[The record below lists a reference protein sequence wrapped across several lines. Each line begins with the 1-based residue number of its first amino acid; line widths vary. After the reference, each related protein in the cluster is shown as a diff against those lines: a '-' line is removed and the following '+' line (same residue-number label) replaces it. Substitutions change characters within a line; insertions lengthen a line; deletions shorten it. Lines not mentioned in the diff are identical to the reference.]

1 LPSNPCS
8 GRRYFVRLSRVE
20 IKGFKSLCKKTV
32 LTFPGA
38 VTCIAGPN
46 GCGKSNVI
54 DAIRWAL
61 GEQSARAL
69 RAGSMG
75 DVIFSGTRDVPP
87 SSMASVTLEF
97 VKDGGIFPASMDG
110 FDAISIS
117 RRLFRSG
124 ESIYEINNLKCRLK
138 DITDLFL
145 DSGLGRQGYAII
157 EQGRVKDM
165 ILAKPEDIRHVIEEV
180 AEIGKFRVKRAEA
193 IRRLETTSG
202 NLERI
207 KDIITEIAKQR
218 DSLKAQAT
226 KARRYQALKDRM
238 NELTRLLWA
247 CEIREVLNKHQE
259 LSAQLDSIDE
269 EIKSSISAA
278 EKEAALFNKHSDKLN
293 KMKLRIDEINQSLS
307 DAKARHALSIAERDA
322 STERMK
328 DIQSTLLQLSS
339 KIETAMAESDASA
352 IELKTAENEKSRLQL
367 EEAAIE
373 STLKQLTEKE
383 EKLSD
388 ELTAVSSEYD
398 KSRSELFEKLGV
410 SRLVDQRISYLD
422 QRLNDMTSG
431 ISKRRED
438 LIELKA
444 VISEQKEMLLKHDVK
459 INALEDKI
467 RTANEEILKV
477 TKKRDLISDEI
488 EEKRKALSEKEKLHA
503 GMDARIEMLGRIAG
517 ITPQATDNSGGK
529 KLMRVADTIKVEA
542 GFEDA
547 ASALG
552 EMLDY
557 MIIEDH
563 DEFLASGNSTTSSP
577 GFIPS
582 KPYIGNEETGEMPA
596 DESVL
601 GSLRKFINP
610 RKGFEVIA
618 EAVTRRLFI
627 VRDIKSAVMLW
638 KKGHRSHDYLTTD
651 GIVLESSGVLR
662 VNTEKDKYAEM
673 LKARAEIEIQNKL
686 KADLEIEMEKDK
698 ETINASGDQL
708 SALNAEIINLSGKL
722 SDIEKERQS
731 EIMSKQSLSDKIET
745 NEKRTLDFIKDIKSW
760 DDMTSGV
767 KDEIKAAREEK
778 EIAENLLAE
787 LKEKLKRLEEKKLE
801 AGSIL
806 GRAQE
811 EKNTVMDKLGRLRVD
826 MASALERIKGLTL
839 QSRKRQ
845 MEMEADRQRA
855 AEIAIKEK
863 EITSMLENAEEVVI
877 NTLADIRTK
886 ELELEDIMPEY
897 TRFCQ
902 ETGEISEREQ
912 ALKSGLSSL
921 EEKRNMLVLEA
932 KEQEIAG
939 RMMMERY
946 TGRFG
951 DETLPI
957 IPEDFDMEASR
968 EEIAKLQGR
977 VEVLGQINFASI
989 ESYDETQARYDDFH
1003 AQYQDLMLASERLR
1017 ELISSIER
1025 ESQKEF
1031 ASTFAKVRTNF
1042 QEIFT
1047 TMFGGGQADI
1057 VLQEGGMDAGVDI
1070 YACPPF
1076 KKLKVMSLLSE
1087 GEKALT
1093 AISFIFALFKV
1104 RPSPFCILDEVDA
1117 PLDDANIERINRLIR
1132 TFSKDSQF
1140 LIVTHNKN
1148 TMEMADII
1156 YGVTFDVPGVTK
1168 VVSMDLQK
1176 T

>member
-1 LPSNPCS
+1 M
-8 GRRYFVRLSRVE
+8 RLSRVE
-20 IKGFKSLCKKTV
+20 IKGFKSLSKKTV

-69 RAGSMG
+69 RAGAMG

-110 FDAISIS
+110 FEAISVS

-124 ESIYEINNLKCRLK
+124 ESTYEINNLKCRLK
-138 DITDLFL
+138 DIIDIFL
-145 DSGLGRQGYAII
+145 DSGLDRQGYAII
-157 EQGRVKDM
+157 EQGRVKDI

-180 AEIGKFRVKRAEA
+180 AEVGRFRVKRTEA
-193 IRRLETTSG
+193 IKRLETTSG

-218 DSLKAQAT
+218 DSLKAQAS

-247 CEIREVLNKHQE
+247 SEIREVLNKHQE
-259 LSAQLDSIDE
+259 LSTQLGSVDE
-269 EIKSSISAA
+269 EIKSAKSAA
-278 EKEAALFNKHSDKLN
+278 EKEAAMFNKHSDKLN
-293 KMKLRIDEINQSLS
+293 KMKLRIDEINLSLS

-328 DIQSTLLQLSS
+328 DIQSTLLHLSS
-339 KIETAMAESDASA
+339 KIETAMAESDTSVN
-352 IELKTAENEKSRLQL
+352 ELKTAENEKSRLQQ
-367 EEAAIE
+367 EESAIE
-373 STLKQLTEKE
+373 STLTLLTDKE
-383 EKLSD
+383 EKLSA
-388 ELTAVSSEYD
+388 ELLSVSSEYD
-398 KSRSELFEKLGV
+398 KSRSELFEKLGG
-410 SRLVDQRISYLD
+410 SRLVDQRISYLN

-431 ISKRRED
+431 ISKRREE

-444 VISEQKEMLLKHDVK
+444 VIKEQKEILLNLDVK
-459 INALEDKI
+459 TRELEDKI
-467 RTANEEILKV
+467 RAVNEEILAV
-477 TKKRDLISDEI
+477 SRKRDLLSDEI
-488 EEKRKALSEKEKLHA
+488 EEKRKTLSEKEKMHA

-517 ITPQATDNSGGK
+517 ITHQATDNSGGK
-529 KLMRVADTIKVEA
+529 KLMRVADIIKVKE

-547 ASALG
+547 AGALG
-552 EMLDY
+552 DMLDY

-563 DEFLASGNSTTSSP
+563 DKFLASGVSIASSP

-582 KPYIGNEETGEMPA
+582 KPHIENEEAGEMPVH
-596 DESVL
+596 ESML
-601 GSLRKFINP
+601 GSLRKFINAQ
-610 RKGFEVIA
+610 KGYDALV
-618 EAVTRRLFI
+618 EAITRRIYI
-627 VRDIKSAVMLW
+627 VRDIKIAVMLW
-638 KKGHRSHDYLTTD
+638 KKGHRSHDYITTD
-651 GIVLESSGVLR
+651 GIVLESNGVLR

-673 LKARAEIEIQNKL
+673 FKARAEIEVQNRL
-686 KADLEIEMEKDK
+686 KAELEIEMEKIR
-698 ETINASGDQL
+698 EAINASGEQL
-708 SALNAEIINLSGKL
+708 SDFNAEIINLSEKL
-722 SDIEKERQS
+722 SDLEKERQS
-731 EIMSKQSLSDKIET
+731 EIMSKQSLTDKIET

-767 KDEIKAAREEK
+767 KDEIKAAQEEK
-778 EIAENLLAE
+778 EGAENLLAE

-801 AGSIL
+801 AGSVL

-826 MASALERIKGLTL
+826 MASVLERIKGLNL
-839 QSRKRQ
+839 QSQKRQ
-845 MEMEADRQRA
+845 MEMETDRQRA

-877 NTLADIRTK
+877 NTLADIRTR
-886 ELELEDIMPEY
+886 ELELEDVMPEY
-897 TRFCQ
+897 TKFCQ

-912 ALKSGLSSL
+912 ALKSGLSAL
-921 EEKRNMLVLEA
+921 EEKRNMLILEA
-932 KEQEIAG
+932 KEQEIAE

-951 DETLPI
+951 DETLPL
-957 IPEDFDMEASR
+957 IPDDFEIEASR
-968 EEIAKLQGR
+968 EEVAKLQGR
-977 VEVLGQINFASI
+977 VEILGQINFASI

-1003 AQYQDLMLASERLR
+1003 AQYQDLILASERLR

-1031 ASTFAKVRTNF
+1031 ASTFAKVRANF

-1087 GEKALT
+1087 GEKTLT

-1117 PLDDANIERINRLIR
+1117 PLDDSNVERINRLIR

>member
-1 LPSNPCS
+1 M
-8 GRRYFVRLSRVE
+8 RLSRVE
-20 IKGFKSLCKKTV
+20 IKGFKSLSKKTV

-69 RAGSMG
+69 RAGAMG

-110 FDAISIS
+110 FEAISVS

-124 ESIYEINNLKCRLK
+124 ESTYEINNLKCRLK
-138 DITDLFL
+138 DITDIFL
-145 DSGLGRQGYAII
+145 DSGLDRQGYAII
-157 EQGRVKDM
+157 EQGRVKDI

-180 AEIGKFRVKRAEA
+180 AEVGRFRVKRTEA
-193 IRRLETTSG
+193 IKRLETTSG

-218 DSLKAQAT
+218 DSLKAQAS

-238 NELTRLLWA
+238 NELTRLLWTS
-247 CEIREVLNKHQE
+247 EIREVLNKHQE
-259 LSAQLDSIDE
+259 LNTQLSSVDD
-269 EIKSSISAA
+269 EIKTAKSAA
-278 EKEAALFNKHSDKLN
+278 EKEAAMFNKQSGKLN
-293 KMKLRIDEINQSLS
+293 QMKLRIDEINLSLS

-328 DIQSTLLQLSS
+328 DIQSTLLHLSS
-339 KIETAMAESDASA
+339 KIETAMAESEVSVN
-352 IELKTAENEKSRLQL
+352 ELKAAENEKSRFQQD
-367 EEAAIE
+367 EAAIE
-373 STLKQLTEKE
+373 SNLKLLMDKV
-383 EKLSD
+383 EKLSA
-388 ELTAVSSEYD
+388 ELSGVSIEYD
-398 KSRSELFEKLGV
+398 KSRSDLFEKLGGT
-410 SRLVDQRISYLD
+410 RLVDQRISYLN

-431 ISKRRED
+431 ISKRQEE

-444 VISEQKEMLLKHDVK
+444 VIKEQKEILLKLDARIK
-459 INALEDKI
+459 ELEDKI
-467 RTANEEILKV
+467 RTVNEDILEIS
-477 TKKRDLISDEI
+477 KKRDLLSDEI
-488 EEKRKALSEKEKLHA
+488 EENRKALSENEKAHA

-517 ITPQATDNSGGK
+517 ITPQAMDNSGGK
-529 KLMRVADTIKVEA
+529 KLIRIADTIKVKA

-547 ASALG
+547 AGALG
-552 EMLDY
+552 DMLDY

-563 DEFLASGNSTTSSP
+563 DEFLASGVSIASSP

-582 KPYIGNEETGEMPA
+582 KPFIEKEEAGEMPEH
-596 DESVL
+596 ESML

-610 RKGFEVIA
+610 QKGYDAIVDAI
-618 EAVTRRLFI
+618 TRRKYI
-627 VRDIKSAVMLW
+627 VSDIRSAVMLW
-638 KKGHRSHDYLTTD
+638 KKGHRSHDYITTD

-673 LKARAEIEIQNKL
+673 FKARAELEIQNIH
-686 KADLEIEMEKDK
+686 KAELEIEMDK
-698 ETINASGDQL
+698 IRETIASLGDQL
-708 SALNAEIINLSGKL
+708 SGLNAEIIKMNEKL
-722 SDIEKERQS
+722 SDLEKERQS
-731 EIMSKQSLSDKIET
+731 EILSKQSLADKIDT
-745 NEKRTLDFIKDIKSW
+745 NEKRTLDFMKDIKSW
-760 DDMTSGV
+760 DEMTTGV
-767 KDEIKAAREEK
+767 KDEIKAAIEEK
-778 EIAENLLAE
+778 ESAENLLAE

-801 AGSIL
+801 AVAVL
-806 GRAQE
+806 NKAQE
-811 EKNTVMDKLGRLRVD
+811 EKNAIIDKLGRLRVD
-826 MASALERIKGLTL
+826 MASVLERIKGLNL
-839 QSRKRQ
+839 QAQKRQ

-855 AEIAIKEK
+855 AEIGVKEK

-877 NTLADIRTK
+877 NTLADIKTK
-886 ELELEDIMPEY
+886 EVELEDIMPEY

-902 ETGEISEREQ
+902 EAGEISEREQ
-912 ALKSGLSSL
+912 ALKSGLYAL
-921 EEKRNMLVLEA
+921 EEKRNMIILEA
-932 KEQEIAG
+932 KEQEIAE
-939 RMMMERY
+939 RMMLERY

-951 DETLPI
+951 DGDLPV
-957 IPEDFDMEASR
+957 IPDDFDIDASR
-968 EEIAKLQGR
+968 EEVAKLQGR

-989 ESYDETQARYDDFH
+989 ESYDEAQARYDDFH
-1003 AQYQDLMLASERLR
+1003 AQYQDLILASERLR
-1017 ELISSIER
+1017 ELINSIER

-1031 ASTFAKVRTNF
+1031 ASTFAKVRANF

-1087 GEKALT
+1087 GEKTLT

-1117 PLDDANIERINRLIR
+1117 PLDDSNVERINRLIR
-1132 TFSKDSQF
+1132 TFSRDSQF
-1140 LIVTHNKN
+1140 LVVTHNKN